1 MADKELKGEDEDV
14 VSQKLGSR
22 NKLKVPLIGICE
34 VSDMMKDHVLEAP
47 SGLNVI
53 YTLESFIHSF

>member
-22 NKLKVPLIGICE
+22 NKLKVPLIGIRE
-34 VSDMMKDHVLEAP
+34 MSYTMKIHVLGGP

-53 YTLESFIHSF
+53 YTLESFMHSF